1 MQQPTKE
8 APMGMVKDAALFAK
22 GEVRRAVEEMQRV
35 LRRALPVGSFAAPAA
50 SPRPLASLHPWQ
62 TTRRPSPCPSGPPLL
77 VVASQ
82 PADEGAPPF
91 GSGILTNSWAHIG
104 LHPWPQL
111 REPSTPGSV
120 REFLLCGYDY
130 PVPCVDCLGGDPTG
144 PAATDR
150 GGSYAA
156 ITSQGIAQM

>member
-111 REPSTPGSV
+111 RESSTPVFKVQGS
-120 REFLLCGYDY
+120 LLDDEY
-130 PVPCVDCLGGDPTG
+130 L
-144 PAATDR
+144 DR
-150 GGSYAA
+150 WAR
-156 ITSQGIAQM
+156 

>member
-1 MQQPTKE
+1 WPALLPHAPRSSPPE
-8 APMGMVKDAALFAK
+8 APY
-22 GEVRRAVEEMQRV
+22 
-35 LRRALPVGSFAAPAA
+35 AAPAA

-111 REPSTPGSV
+111 REPSTPPVCYATASTSPQGTGQEALMWTIQSITVETPGINVTLSDGLPISARRGSAGTSV
-120 REFLLCGYDY
+120 RVAVGGLGFLDIT
-130 PVPCVDCLGGDPTG
+130 DTG
-144 PAATDR
+144 HQP
-150 GGSYAA
+150 G
-156 ITSQGIAQM
+156 

>member
-1 MQQPTKE
+1 SSPPE
-8 APMGMVKDAALFAK
+8 APY
-22 GEVRRAVEEMQRV
+22 
-35 LRRALPVGSFAAPAA
+35 AAPAA

-111 REPSTPGSV
+111 RESSTPLVVERAEEAGAESPNTGRRRLANAVPRGDVCRLGRRLSAGAPSV
-120 REFLLCGYDY
+120 GWGAVCPLGRRLSAGTPCSRSNHEFASA
-130 PVPCVDCLGGDPTG
+130 VPRALQP
-144 PAATDR
+144 R
-150 GGSYAA
+150 
-156 ITSQGIAQM
+156 

>member
-1 MQQPTKE
+1 
-8 APMGMVKDAALFAK
+8 
-22 GEVRRAVEEMQRV
+22 
-35 LRRALPVGSFAAPAA
+35 AAPAA

-111 REPSTPGSV
+111 RESSTPLAPAGTHDGHNSGDSRPGRYCFLVVSSGSLV
-120 REFLLCGYDY
+120 GH
-130 PVPCVDCLGGDPTG
+130 T
-144 PAATDR
+144 
-150 GGSYAA
+150 SK
-156 ITSQGIAQM
+156 SQGRRDGEDPFPETAHYSTLGSHVQAQRHQPCGSQRARRSRSSEHPGAGSDLL